1 MSVKIMARVWE
12 ESQHKGSTLLLL
24 LAIADHANDDGIC
37 WPSVE
42 TLAAKARVKPRQ
54 AQNLLTQLET
64 SGELVVR
71 RGHGRKNTSIY
82 VVAIGQKGAVDCTF
96 DRAEKVQSSVE
107 KVQSSAEK
115 VQSSVRKG
123 AIAIAPD
130 PSEPSIEPSLDPSA
144 RAAAEP
150 PAPPPPPAAPSVE
163 AEKPNTKSL
172 VQQPAVLA
180 YRDVFLAYPS
190 KAQMVQICAAG
201 IDDLQQWTAVLT
213 AWCQA
218 GYSPRNIGGML
229 DWYADPQRMAVT
241 RPQTRSPTAP
251 RSKVEASMD
260 AVDRVMAMVER
271 SQQQ

>member
-1 MSVKIMARVWE
+1 MSVKVMSLVWDK
-12 ESQHKGSTLLLL
+12 SRHTGTALVML
-24 LAIADHANDDGIC
+24 LAIADHANDDGVC
-37 WPSVE
+37 WPAVE
-42 TLAAKARVKPRQ
+42 TIARKARVKKRQ
-54 AQNLLTQLET
+54 ATNLIAQLEA
-64 SGELVVR
+64 SGELIVR
-71 RGHGRKNTSIY
+71 RGLGRNNTSIY
-82 VVAIGQKGAVDCTF
+82 IVAIGDSAVTQRAI
-96 DRAEKVQSSVE
+96 DRAE

-115 VQSSVRKG
+115 VQSSVIKG

-130 PSEPSIEPSLDPSA
+130 PLEPSIEPSLDPSA

-201 IDDLQQWTAVLT
+201 IDDLQQWSAVLT